1 MCLFLSGAQLGNCG
15 TPLSEPEVGSAPICN
30 CPYEGDDGRKKNFAR
45 SRYVCASSRKSL
57 RRLPRAEV
65 VSLTSLWTI
74 ITTDIRTKVMPHK
87 NSLFMMLNACL
98 CMQNTSLC
106 HSKARNADICMIC
119 KIICKC
125 R

>member
-30 CPYEGDDGRKKNFAR
+30 CPYEGDDGRNKNFAR

-65 VSLTSLWTI
+65 VSLTPLWTI
-74 ITTDIRTKVMPHK
+74 IPAELHTKGMPYI
-87 NSLFMMLNACL
+87 NRRCMMLNACL
-98 CMQNTSLC
+98 CRQDHFFMSF
-106 HSKARNADICMIC
+106 
-119 KIICKC
+119 
-125 R
+125 